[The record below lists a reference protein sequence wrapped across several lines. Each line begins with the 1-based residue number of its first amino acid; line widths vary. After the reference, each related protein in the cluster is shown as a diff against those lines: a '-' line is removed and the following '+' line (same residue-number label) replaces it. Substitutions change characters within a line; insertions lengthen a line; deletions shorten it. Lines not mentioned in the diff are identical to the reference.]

1 MRTIGIFSWGIAFAM
16 LCAGSQVAHA
26 DFLYTAIQP
35 NTDLS
40 NDQVI
45 QGDTSQSAS
54 PTLVMGTGEY
64 VLKIAGVATSAGG
77 GSHTAGIGVTAV
89 PLPAALPLLPSG
101 MAGSG
106 AMARRR
112 RVSLA

>member
-1 MRTIGIFSWGIAFAM
+1 M

-26 DFLYTAIQP
+26 DFLNTTIQP
-35 NTDLS
+35 NSDLS

-45 QGDTSQSAS
+45 QWDTSQSAS
-54 PTLVMGTGEY
+54 PTLVTGTGEY
-64 VLKIAGVATSAGG
+64 VLQIAGVATSAGG
-77 GSHTAGIGVTAV
+77 GSYTAGIGVTAV
-89 PLPAALPLLPSG
+89 PLPAAVPLLLSG
-101 MAGSG
+101 MAGLG